1 MNLIDNGISK
11 VTNVEKVIND
21 EEMYFLVTFV
31 DYYGAT
37 KTKKLMSIKNLD
49 KLTWME

>member
-1 MNLIDNGISK
+1 MNFIDNGISK
-11 VTNVEKVIND
+11 VTNVKKVINE

-37 KTKKLMSIKNLD
+37 RTKRLMSIKNLE
-49 KLTWME
+49 KLSWAE

>member
-1 MNLIDNGISK
+1 MNLIDNRISK
-11 VTNVEKVIND
+11 VLSTEQFISD

-31 DYYGAT
+31 DYYGET